1 MEAFLEEAL
10 DGAAR
15 AGLTGLMIAAFLLA
29 FGETALLT
37 DLVVPGDVG
46 MILIGAVSAR
56 ADVDVW
62 WVILAASVG
71 ATLGDSVGW
80 WLGSRFGLRLLHRFP
95 RIERRLAPGIARAHG
110 YFEERGG
117 AIVFWGR
124 FIGALR
130 AIVSFVAG
138 TAGMPYRRFLAWNAA
153 ASVCWTTA
161 VIGAGYAF
169 GESIDVV
176 LSEIGLAVTATVI
189 SVFVVIVMVRRTR
202 RARVASHA
210 DPDGHLGDRASH

>member
-1 MEAFLEEAL
+1 MEAFIEGFL
-10 DGAAR
+10 DDAAG
-15 AGLTGLMIAAFLLA
+15 AGLTGILLAAFLLA

-37 DLVVPGDVG
+37 DLFVPGDVS

-80 WLGSRFGLRLLHRFP
+80 WLGSRYGMRLFHRFP
-95 RIERRLAPGIARAHG
+95 RIARRLEPGMERAQR
-110 YFEERGG
+110 YFEDRGG
-117 AIVFWGR
+117 AVIFWGR

-130 AIVSFVAG
+130 ALVSFVAG
-138 TAGMPYRRFLAWNAA
+138 TAGMPFRRFIAWNVA
-153 ASVCWTTA
+153 ASVCWTAT

-169 GESIDVV
+169 GENIDVV
-176 LSEIGLAVTATVI
+176 LSEVGLAVSATIVA
-189 SVFVVIVMVRRTR
+189 VFVMAVVLHRTR
-202 RARVASHA
+202 RMRMASQA
-210 DPDGHLGDRASH
+210 DADREE